1 VGQSTTLTAVV
12 TGGGTPYTYLWDNPA
27 ASTTA
32 GITVSPTDTT
42 EYTVTV
48 TDNCGIQVPASFTV
62 NVNPLPTVAVSPST
76 ALFCGTG
83 SADLEASGA
92 DTYAWSPATGLSAT
106 TGAEVT
112 ATPAGTT
119 TYTVTGTDENGCQNT
134 ATATITVAPEVS
146 LSFAPELAN
155 ICLGGSTNLVA
166 TAGPTSFNATA
177 NSGTISVS
185 IPDGSL
191 TGASSTLALSEGAGS
206 IGASSTVSVTVN
218 ITHGWNSDLDIYL
231 VGPGN
236 CGTLELSTDNGGS
249 DDNYTNTV
257 FVTPSAFPSITTG
270 VSPFTGS
277 WTPEGTINTPADL
290 ASGVGGGTY
299 ALPASVLAGCPVN
312 GTWALWVFD
321 DDGAF
326 AGTLTNWAIGISGA
340 GGSYTHEITGPGTI
354 GTPVLS
360 GDANSIATASVSG
373 LPQGDNIFTV
383 VSTSST
389 GCSATTTTT
398 ITVGEPLV
406 VTIEPSAN
414 PICEGDEVTL
424 TAFASGG
431 GEPFTYLWSPGGA
444 TTAAITVSPGT
455 TTLYSVTVND
465 ACTNEESANVNVV
478 VNDRPSATA
487 TASLACVGGTLQ
499 LTGTSDT
506 GTSFAWTG
514 PNDFESTEQNPSISN
529 VAAANAGTYTFTATL
544 GDCSASG
551 TVNVTVNAGASA
563 VTVNPTT
570 INSCFG
576 NTVPLTASGGTGATA
591 ATATVSGTSPTTS
604 SLGQSPFNRTDENR
618 RTQYLVRA
626 LDLQNAGIVAGN
638 LTSLAFNVTA
648 LGTTSGGFPN
658 NMDGFTMK
666 IGTTASTVV
675 AGAAPLTSTFT
686 TVFGP
691 VSYSPSLGVNTLS
704 FSTPFNWNGTSNI
717 LIDICYEN
725 DPGLGQ
731 CNASSPVCWGNSPT
745 LSMANAAY
753 TGTWSSSADD
763 QPRCAYTG
771 SGTTSTLRP
780 IMTWGYTA
788 VQQPV
793 YTWSPST
800 GLSATTGASVTATV
814 GSTIQYT
821 VTATLPSGCTNTGTS
836 DIIVDP
842 NATTVTLE
850 LRSDNGTQVSWEIVT
865 PTDVVVCSGGGYP
878 ANADIITEN
887 CCLAEGCYRLRVEDS
902 AGDGFGTTGGYQ
914 LRTLGGDPTNIRI
927 IDNLG
932 NFTNTTPNGSLSAIG
947 NGPSTF
953 CFPFAADPKPLFQ
966 HRDKLDFVS
975 GQYLISEEVA
985 AVSAE
990 WQVGTQTDDGYE
1002 FWIFDPNGT
1011 YSYRR
1016 FRNHATSDGF
1026 ANVGATRACHMK
1038 INNWFASQAA
1048 PANVLLNVRI
1058 RPRVNGV
1065 NGPFGPAYRF
1075 KIDPARAACPLTKLN
1090 DTPGNEFESCNQ
1102 TRTWGGSSLIHARPV
1117 SGANRYQWRFRTVG
1131 EPSAP
1136 IIIRT
1141 TNTYFMQLNWT
1152 VNPLI
1157 PGKTYSVDVR
1167 ASKTAG
1173 ATWCT
1178 DAVLPA
1184 LVDPWGDLCLLTIS
1198 GSNAQGGGEQL
1209 VLEGNSANLAMYPN
1223 PNRGDQLWLSLD
1235 GIEEGVTQVSV
1246 DIYDMA
1252 GHRAVARM
1260 IPTQGTY
1267 LNTVMDLSGT
1277 DAGGSLAAGVYV
1289 VHIMAGEA
1297 RYTERLV
1304 IQR

>member
-1 VGQSTTLTAVV
+1 
-12 TGGGTPYTYLWDNPA
+12 
-27 ASTTA
+27 
-32 GITVSPTDTT
+32 
-42 EYTVTV
+42 
-48 TDNCGIQVPASFTV
+48 V
-62 NVNPLPTVAVSPST
+62 N
-76 ALFCGTG
+76 
-83 SADLEASGA
+83 
-92 DTYAWSPATGLSAT
+92 
-106 TGAEVT
+106 
-112 ATPAGTT
+112 
-119 TYTVTGTDENGCQNT
+119 
-134 ATATITVAPEVS
+134 
-146 LSFAPELAN
+146 
-155 ICLGGSTNLVA
+155 
-166 TAGPTSFNATA
+166 
-177 NSGTISVS
+177 
-185 IPDGSL
+185 
-191 TGASSTLALSEGAGS
+191 
-206 IGASSTVSVTVN
+206 
-218 ITHGWNSDLDIYL
+218 
-231 VGPGN
+231 
-236 CGTLELSTDNGGS
+236 
-249 DDNYTNTV
+249 
-257 FVTPSAFPSITTG
+257 
-270 VSPFTGS
+270 GS
-277 WTPEGTINTPADL
+277 WTLWAFDDANLDTGTLNNWSL
-290 ASGVGGGTY
+290 SVGNGISPGTY
-299 ALPASVLAGCPVN
+299 SHVITTTG
-312 GTWALWVFD
+312 
-321 DDGAF
+321 GA
-326 AGTLTNWAIGISGA
+326 
-340 GGSYTHEITGPGTI
+340 TI
-354 GTPVLS
+354 GSVTNS
-360 GDANSIATASVSG
+360 GSNNSVGTAAVSN
-373 LPQGDNIFTV
+373 LDQGVNTFTV
-383 VSTSST
+383 VSTSTT

-406 VTIEPSAN
+406 VSIEPSAN
-414 PICEGDEVTL
+414 PICEGDAVTL
-424 TAFASGG
+424 TANASGG
-431 GEPFTYLWSPGGA
+431 GEPFEYLWSPGGA

-465 ACTNEESANVNVV
+465 ACTNEESANLNVV

-514 PNDFESTEQNPSISN
+514 PNGFESTDQNPSLSGLT
-529 VAAANAGTYTFTATL
+529 AANAGTYTFTATL
-544 GDCSASG
+544 GDCSASS
-551 TVNVTVNAGASA
+551 TVNVTVNAASSV

-576 NTVPLTASGGTGATA
+576 NTVPLLASGGAGFTPATA
-591 ATATVSGTSPTTS
+591 NVSGNSPTTS
-604 SLGQSPFNRTDENR
+604 TSFTPFNRADENR
-618 RTQYLVRA
+618 KTQYLIRL
-626 LDLQNAGIVAGN
+626 LDLQNAGITAGN
-638 LTSLAFNVTA
+638 LTSLSFNVT
-648 LGTTSGGFPN
+648 SGIATPN
-658 NMDGFTMK
+658 FMNGYTIK
-666 IGTTASTVV
+666 IGTTPSATTSTS
-675 AGAAPLTSTFT
+675 APLTLVAPV
-686 TVFGP
+686 TVYGP
-691 VSYSPSLGVNTLS
+691 VDYSPVLGSNAFT
-704 FSTPFNWNGTSNI
+704 FDTPFNWNGSSNI
-717 LIDICYEN
+717 VVEICFEN
-725 DPGLGQ
+725 DAAGGT
-731 CNASSPVCWGNSPT
+731 CSACFGNSPT
-745 LSMANAAY
+745 MSMVSASY
-753 TGTWSSSADD
+753 TGTWNSSADNAA
-763 QPRCAYTG
+763 RCAYTG
-771 SGTTSTLRP
+771 SGSTSTSRP
-780 IMTWGYTA
+780 AMTWGYTA
-788 VQQPV
+788 QQQPV
-793 YTWSPST
+793 YTWSPAT

-850 LRSDNGTQVSWEIVT
+850 LRSDDGSEVSWEIVT
-865 PTDVVVCSGGGYP
+865 LTDVVVCEGGDYP
-878 ANADIITEN
+878 VEADIITAN
-887 CCLAEGCYRLRVEDS
+887 CCLAQGCYRLRVFDS
-902 AGDGFGTTGGYQ
+902 AGDGFGTAGGYQ
-914 LRTLGGDPTNIRI
+914 LRTLGSDPTDIRI

-932 NFTNTTPNGSLSAIG
+932 NFTNLTANGSLSAIG
-947 NGPSTF
+947 NGPSAF
-953 CFPFAADPKPLFQ
+953 CFPFAADPKPVFQ

-975 GQYLISEEVA
+975 GNYLISEEVA

-990 WQVGTQTDDGYE
+990 WLVGNQTDDGYE
-1002 FWIFDPNGT
+1002 FWIYDPNGT
-1011 YSYRR
+1011 YAYRR

-1090 DTPGNEFESCNQ
+1090 DTPGNQFESCDQ
-1102 TRTWGGSSLIHARPV
+1102 TRTWGSGIIHARPV
-1117 SGANRYQWRFRTVG
+1117 PGANRYQWRFRTVG

-1141 TNTYFMQLNWT
+1141 TNTYFLQLNWPT
-1152 VNPLI
+1152 SPLVA
-1157 PGKTYSVDVR
+1157 GKTYTVDVR

-1184 LVDPWGDLCLLTIS
+1184 LVDPWGDICSLTIA

-1209 VLEGNSANLAMYPN
+1209 VLEGNSADLAMYPN

-1289 VHIMAGEA
+1289 VHIMAGDA